1 MYKINFF
8 LYILMFNL
16 FFCNV
21 NANHFLTG
29 QIIKNKFIYD
39 NNIKIN
45 LTEGDW
51 VVFRNQISLDYGI
64 KQKIVGIG
72 RLENNEI
79 MEMIEIYKGDLAGD
93 YVHWINIALN
103 EIIFKDKHD
112 GCYERPEYYLLEL
125 YKKGSSYNCMVVRH
139 IDVTKELNYPDGVH
153 GKAAA
158 AFYNLWIN
166 KNSLKYS
173 KIMLGT
179 YHGYFSRLSGGNWI
193 EIRHFINPKIIN
205 APKSKF
211 FSEETSEYHKANIID
226 HPRHQ
231 KSMNQWLAISSEF
244 HKSFEEMVKAKS
256 HHKLNLDQYY
266 MPIKNINKSNNQ
278 LTDQLNELNELYK
291 TGVLTKEEFKKAK
304 KKILN

>member
-1 MYKINFF
+1 MVKNKNNEAIWGSRIKKDRSKLFQKIGSSINVDKK
-8 LYILMFNL
+8 L
-16 FFCNV
+16 FKEDIEGSIAHVEMLFR
-21 NANHFLTG
+21 
-29 QIIKNKFIYD
+29 QKIISFKVKNKIVYGLNKIEKEIQKNKFIYD
-39 NNIKIN
+39 NNIKVN

-125 YKKGSSYNCMVVRH
+125 YKRGSSYNCMVVRH
-139 IDVTKELNYPDGVH
+139 IDVTKELNYPDGAH

-158 AFYNLWIN
+158 VFYNLWIN

-211 FSEETSEYHKANIID
+211 FSEET
-226 HPRHQ
+226 
-231 KSMNQWLAISSEF
+231 
-244 HKSFEEMVKAKS
+244 
-256 HHKLNLDQYY
+256 
-266 MPIKNINKSNNQ
+266 
-278 LTDQLNELNELYK
+278 
-291 TGVLTKEEFKKAK
+291 
-304 KKILN
+304 